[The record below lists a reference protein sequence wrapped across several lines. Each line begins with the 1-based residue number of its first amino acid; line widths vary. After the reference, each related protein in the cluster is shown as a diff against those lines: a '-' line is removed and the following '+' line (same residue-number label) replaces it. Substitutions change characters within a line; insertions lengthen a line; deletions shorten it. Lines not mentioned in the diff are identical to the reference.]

1 MPAILIIEDDTTI
14 HSLIKEAL
22 ELHGFQTQSAYS
34 GTEGKLLFEHHQVDL
49 VLLDLMLPG
58 MDGDELLEHI
68 RQNSNTPVI
77 VISAKNDQH
86 SKLELLT
93 HGADDYITKPFDVK
107 ELLARIHIQLRHAAK
122 ASAGPM
128 DEIRY
133 KNISVNLDTREV
145 TINEQAVHLT
155 GREYAILL
163 LFLEHPQKVFS
174 RANIYESVWNEP
186 FWGSDKTIN
195 MHISNL
201 RNKLNLDDTNYIK
214 TVWGIGFKFDSEEGT

>member
-1 MPAILIIEDDTTI
+1 MVTILIIEDDIAI

-22 ELHGFQTQSAYS
+22 VLNGFNTLSAYS
-34 GTEGKLLFEHHQVDL
+34 GTEGKLLFEQNQVDI

-58 MDGDELLEHI
+58 MDGEEFLLEI
-68 RQNSNTPVI
+68 RRNSTIPVM
-77 VISAKNDQH
+77 VISAKSDQD

-93 HGADDYITKPFDVK
+93 NGADDYITKPFDVK
-107 ELLARIHIQLRHAAK
+107 ELLLRINIQLRHAKK
-122 ASAGPM
+122 APISEM
-128 DEIRY
+128 KEIHY

-145 TINEQAVHLT
+145 KSGDQTLHFT

-163 LFLEHPQKVFS
+163 LFLENPKKVFS

-186 FWGSDKTIN
+186 FFNSDNTIN

-201 RNKLNLDDTNYIK
+201 RNKLSTDDTNYIK
-214 TVWGIGFKFDSEEGT
+214 TVWGIGFKFD